1 MDAYRNPYTPGA
13 GSRPAALTGRDRE
26 IERFQVAIGR
36 LSRGAPEQ
44 GIVIHGLRG
53 VGKTVL
59 LNKLEEV
66 ATEAG
71 WVTAFSEVRRGDD
84 FRAVMA
90 RALFNAIRQLDAHR
104 RIGSHVIDRLKAAF
118 SSFSAT
124 LATDGTVR
132 FGFEV
137 APARGTAD
145 SGDLETDLVEMLQE
159 FGVAAEHGKTG
170 GAILLDELQLARRDD
185 LEALVAAVHR
195 ANQKALPIA
204 VVVAGLPT
212 LPAALAEA
220 KTYAERLFSFPR
232 LGALEE
238 GDARDALLLP
248 ARGEGVGYE
257 DEALETLLDRAGGYP
272 YFLQEWGR
280 GVWDVAVANPVST
293 EDVEAAIPEVE
304 RKLSQNFFAVR
315 LARTTPAERRYCA
328 AMASLGDGAQ
338 ESAAIARSMGY
349 TNVRAASSLRAS
361 LIDKGVLYSV
371 GRGELGFTVPRFA
384 EFMRSRSA
392 TSDALTPAS

>member
-1 MDAYRNPYTPGA
+1 M
-13 GSRPAALTGRDRE
+13 
-26 IERFQVAIGR
+26 
-36 LSRGAPEQ
+36 
-44 GIVIHGLRG
+44 IHGLRG

-66 ATEAG
+66 ASEAG
-71 WVTAFSEVRRGDD
+71 WVTAFSELRRGDD
-84 FRAVMA
+84 FRLVMA

-104 RIGSHVIDRLKAAF
+104 VGRNVITRLKAAF
-118 SSFSAT
+118 ASFSAT
-124 LATDGTVR
+124 LTTDGTVR

-159 FGVAAEHGKTG
+159 LGHAAEKGQAG
-170 GAILLDELQLARRDD
+170 SAILLDELQLANRDD
-185 LEALVAAVHR
+185 LEAFVAAVHR
-195 ANQKALPIA
+195 ATQKALPIA

-232 LGALEE
+232 LGALAEK
-238 GDARDALLLP
+238 DARDALVLP
-248 ARGEGVGYE
+248 ARGEGVRYE
-257 DEALETLLDRAGGYP
+257 DEALAKLLDRAGGYP

-280 GVWDVAVANPVST
+280 GVWDVAAANPISV
-293 EDVEAAIPEVE
+293 EDVDAAIPEVE
-304 RKLSQNFFAVR
+304 RKLNEDFFAIR

-328 AMASLGDGAQ
+328 AMASLGDGVQ
-338 ESAAIARSMGY
+338 ESGAIARSLGY
-349 TNVRAASSLRAS
+349 TNVRAGSSLRAS

-371 GRGELGFTVPRFA
+371 GRGRVDFTVPRFA
-384 EFMRSRSA
+384 EFLRGDSA
-392 TSDALTPAS
+392 ADLLGAQS

>member
-1 MDAYRNPYTPGA
+1 VDAYRNPYTPGA
-13 GSRPAALTGRDRE
+13 GSRPAALTGRDSE
-26 IERFQVAIGR
+26 IERFRIAIGR
-36 LSRGAPEQ
+36 LSRGATEQ

-66 ATEAG
+66 ASNAG
-71 WVTAFSEVRRGDD
+71 WVTAFAELRRGDD
-84 FRAVMA
+84 FRLVMA

-104 RIGSHVIDRLKAAF
+104 IGSDAIARVRSAF
-118 SSFSAT
+118 TSFSAT
-124 LATDGTVR
+124 LRSDGTIR
-132 FGFEV
+132 FGFDV
-137 APARGTAD
+137 APAHGTAD

-159 FGVAAEHGKTG
+159 LGRAAEQGRAG
-170 GAILLDELQLARRDD
+170 GAILLDELQLADRDD
-185 LEALVAAVHR
+185 LEAFVAAVHR
-195 ANQKALPIA
+195 ATQKALPIA
-204 VVVAGLPT
+204 VVVAGPPT
-212 LPAALAEA
+212 LPATLAEA

-232 LGALEE
+232 LGALAE

-248 ARGEGVGYE
+248 AREEGVGYE
-257 DEALETLLDRAGGYP
+257 DEALAMLLERAGGYP

-280 GVWDVAVANPVST
+280 GVWDVAVDNPIST

-304 RKLSQNFFAVR
+304 RRLNEDFFAVR

-328 AMASLGDGAQ
+328 VMANLGDGAQ
-338 ESAAIARSMGY
+338 ESGVIARSMGY

-371 GRGELGFTVPRFA
+371 GRGRLDFTVPRFA
-384 EFMRSRSA
+384 EFMRGSE
-392 TSDALTPAS
+392 T

>member
-1 MDAYRNPYTPGA
+1 VDVYRNPYTPGA

-26 IERFQVAIGR
+26 IERFQIAIGR
-36 LSRGAPEQ
+36 LSRGATEQ

-71 WVTAFSEVRRGDD
+71 WVTAFSELRRGDD
-84 FRAVMA
+84 FRLVMA
-90 RALFNAIRQLDAHR
+90 RALFNAIRQLDAR
-104 RIGSHVIDRLKAAF
+104 RVGGNAITRLKAAF
-118 SSFSAT
+118 ASFSASLT
-124 LATDGTVR
+124 TDGTVR

-145 SGDLETDLVEMLQE
+145 SGDLETDLVEILQE
-159 FGVAAEHGKTG
+159 LGRAAEKAGAG
-170 GAILLDELQLARRDD
+170 SAILLDELQLANRDD
-185 LEALVAAVHR
+185 LEAFVAAVHR
-195 ANQKALPIA
+195 ATQKALPIA

-232 LGALEE
+232 LGALAEN
-238 GDARDALLLP
+238 DARDALVLP
-248 ARGEGVGYE
+248 AHGEGVGYD
-257 DEALETLLDRAGGYP
+257 DEALAILLERAAGYP

-280 GVWDVAVANPVST
+280 GVWDVAVSNPISA

-304 RKLSQNFFAVR
+304 RKLNEDFFSVR

-338 ESAAIARSMGY
+338 ESGEIARAMGY
-349 TNVRAASSLRAS
+349 ANVRAASSLRAS

-371 GRGELGFTVPRFA
+371 GRGRLDFTVPRFA
-384 EFMRSRSA
+384 EFMRNDSNS
-392 TSDALTPAS
+392 SDAVIPAS

>member
-13 GSRPAALTGRDRE
+13 GSRPAALTGRDAE
-26 IERFQVAIGR
+26 IERFQIAIGR

-44 GIVIHGLRG
+44 GVAIHGLRG

-66 ATEAG
+66 AIEAG
-71 WVTAFSEVRRGDD
+71 WVTAFSELRRGDD
-84 FRAVMA
+84 FRLVMA

-104 RIGSHVIDRLKAAF
+104 VGNSVIARLKAAF
-118 SSFSAT
+118 TSFSAT
-124 LATDGTVR
+124 LTTDGAVR
-132 FGFEV
+132 FGFEI

-145 SGDLETDLVEMLQE
+145 SGHLETDLVEMLQE
-159 FGVAAEHGKTG
+159 LGRAAEKGNTG
-170 GAILLDELQLARRDD
+170 SAILLDELQLASRPD
-185 LEALVAAVHR
+185 LEAFVAAVHR

-220 KTYAERLFSFPR
+220 KTDSERLFSFPR
-232 LGALEE
+232 LGALKEH
-238 GDARDALLLP
+238 DARNALLLP
-248 ARGEGVGYE
+248 ADGEGVGY
-257 DEALETLLDRAGGYP
+257 DDQALTMLLERAGGYP

-280 GVWDVAVANPVST
+280 GVWDVAVGTPISV

-304 RKLSQNFFAVR
+304 RKLNDDFFAVR
-315 LARTTPAERRYCA
+315 LARTTPTERRYCA
-328 AMASLGDGAQ
+328 AMAGLGDGAQ
-338 ESAAIARSMGY
+338 ESGAVARSMGY
-349 TNVRAASSLRAS
+349 TNVRAASSIRAS

-371 GRGELGFTVPRFA
+371 GRGRVDFTVPRFA
-384 EFMRSRSA
+384 EFMRSQDIS
-392 TSDALTPAS
+392 SDAAVPSS

>member
-13 GSRPAALTGRDRE
+13 GSRPAALTGRNEE
-26 IERFQVAIGR
+26 IERFRIAIGR
-36 LSRGAPEQ
+36 LSRGATEQ
-44 GIVIHGLRG
+44 GIAIHGLRG

-59 LNKLEEV
+59 LNKLEEI
-66 ATEAG
+66 AIEAG
-71 WVTAFSEVRRGDD
+71 WVTAFSELRRGDD
-84 FRAVMA
+84 FRLVMA

-104 RIGSHVIDRLKAAF
+104 IGSHVIARLKAAF
-118 SSFSAT
+118 ASFAAT
-124 LATDGTVR
+124 LTTDGTIR

-159 FGVAAEHGKTG
+159 LGSAAEQAKTG
-170 GAILLDELQLARRDD
+170 GAVLLDELQLANRDD
-185 LEALVAAVHR
+185 LEAFVAAAHR
-195 ANQKALPIA
+195 ATQKALPIA

-232 LGALEE
+232 LGALETD
-238 GDARDALLLP
+238 DARDALVLP
-248 ARGEGVGYE
+248 ARDRGVGYE
-257 DEALETLLDRAGGYP
+257 DAALEMLLDRARGYP

-280 GVWDVAVANPVST
+280 GVWDAAVANPISL

-304 RKLSQNFFAVR
+304 RKLNQDFFAVR

-338 ESAAIARSMGY
+338 ESRAIARSLGY
-349 TNVRAASSLRAS
+349 ASVRAASSLRAS

-371 GRGELGFTVPRFA
+371 GRGRVDFTVPRFA
-384 EFMRSRSA
+384 EFMRDD
-392 TSDALTPAS
+392 DASSEARMKAN

>member
-13 GSRPAALTGRDRE
+13 GSRPVALTGRDKE

-36 LSRGAPEQ
+36 LSRGASEQ

-104 RIGSHVIDRLKAAF
+104 IGSHVVGRLKAAF
-118 SSFSAT
+118 ASFSAT
-124 LATDGTVR
+124 LTTNGTIR

-137 APARGTAD
+137 APARGIAD
-145 SGDLETDLVEMLQE
+145 SGDLETDLVEMLLE
-159 FGVAAEHGKTG
+159 LGRAAGKGKTG
-170 GAILLDELQLARRDD
+170 GAILLDELQLANRDD
-185 LEALVAAVHR
+185 LEAFVAAVHR
-195 ANQKALPIA
+195 ATQKALPIA

-238 GDARDALLLP
+238 ADARDALVLP
-248 ARGEGVGYE
+248 ASGEGVGYD
-257 DEALETLLDRAGGYP
+257 DEALAMLLDRAGGYP

-280 GVWDVAVANPVST
+280 GVWDVAVANPISV

-304 RKLSQNFFAVR
+304 RKLNQDFFAVR

-328 AMASLGDGAQ
+328 AMAGLGDGAQ
-338 ESAAIARSMGY
+338 ESGAIARSLGY

-371 GRGELGFTVPRFA
+371 GRGRVNFTVPRFA
-384 EFMRSRSA
+384 EFMRG
-392 TSDALTPAS
+392 DGASSEAWLQAI